1 MSILQTILVF
11 AVIPVAFIG
20 LVAALVFATS
30 RRHEPDRRYRPGR
43 PFDFEPIW
51 FVSSPQQVSEA
62 APAKVIEAGTAL
74 DASGRPVTRPATVGG
89 ASDRW

>member
-1 MSILQTILVF
+1 MF

-20 LVAALVFATS
+20 VVAALVFATS

-62 APAKVIEAGTAL
+62 APAKVIEAGQ
-74 DASGRPVTRPATVGG
+74 DATGRPVARPATVGG